1 MRKLPLL
8 QLEPHHCRWPL
19 GELMEV
25 AHLFCGADTN
35 DGEVYCPHHMWMARP
50 RGKQ

>member
-19 GELMEV
+19 GELYEV
-25 AHLFCGADTN
+25 AHLFCAADTHEG
-35 DGEVYCPHHMWMARP
+35 DVYCPHHMWKAHP

>member
-19 GELMEV
+19 GGLMEV
-25 AHLFCGADTN
+25 AHLFCAADTH
-35 DGEVYCPHHMWMARP
+35 DGAVYCPHHTWMARP